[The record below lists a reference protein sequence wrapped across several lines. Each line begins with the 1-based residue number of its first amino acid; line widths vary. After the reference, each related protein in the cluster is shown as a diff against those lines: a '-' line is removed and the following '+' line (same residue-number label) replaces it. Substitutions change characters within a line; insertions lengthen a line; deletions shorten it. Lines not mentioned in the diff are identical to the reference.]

1 MDFDDYLNDNIRT
14 LTSLDREEV
23 GRFVTGLDALRKTG
37 KTLWI
42 AGNGGSA
49 STASHAVVDFNK
61 TISDKQSQPIRS
73 VSISEMQSLTTAYAN
88 DVNFSETIS
97 GPLGHLAVRGDG
109 LLVISV
115 SGTSPNILSALNKAK
130 EMDLQTFCIFGAAG
144 FLPSKETTHPIIIDS
159 RDYQVVENVQ
169 LFLIH
174 LVVKVMAG
182 QKE

>member
-1 MDFDDYLNDNIRT
+1 MDFNDYLNDNILA
-14 LTSLDREEV
+14 LTSLDRAEV
-23 GRFVTGLDALRKTG
+23 STFVAGLDALRKAG
-37 KTLWI
+37 NTLWI

-61 TISDKQSQPIRS
+61 TISDKKTQPIRS

-97 GPLGHLAVRGDG
+97 GPLSHLAMRGDG

-115 SGTSPNILSALNKAK
+115 SGTSPNILSALNVAK
-130 EMDLQTFCIFGAAG
+130 EMDLRTFCMFGAAG
-144 FLPSKETTHPIIIDS
+144 VLPAKQIAHPIIINS

-174 LVVKVMAG
+174 LVVKIMGG
-182 QKE
+182 QGG

>member
-1 MDFDDYLNDNIRT
+1 MDFDGYLNDNIRT
-14 LTSLDREEV
+14 LTSLDKEEV
-23 GRFVTGLDALRKTG
+23 NRFVAGLDSLRKAG

-61 TISDKQSQPIRS
+61 TISDNQSQSIRS

-97 GPLGHLAVRGDG
+97 GPLSQLALREDG

-130 EMDLQTFCIFGAAG
+130 EMDLRTFCMFGAAG
-144 FLPSKETTHPIIIDS
+144 VIPAKEITHPIIINS

-169 LFLIH
+169 LFLVH
-174 LVVKVMAG
+174 LVVKMMAG
-182 QKE
+182 QRA

>member
-1 MDFDDYLNDNIRT
+1 MVFDDYLNDNVRA
-14 LTSLDREEV
+14 LTNLDKEEV
-23 GRFVTGLDALRKTG
+23 GRFVAGLDALRKQG

-61 TISDKQSQPIRS
+61 TISDNQSQPIRS
-73 VSISEMQSLTTAYAN
+73 VYISEMQSLTTAYAN
-88 DVNFSETIS
+88 DMNFSETIS
-97 GPLGHLAVRGDG
+97 GPLSQLALEGDG

-115 SGTSPNILSALNKAK
+115 SGTSPNISSALRKAK
-130 EMDLQTFCIFGAAG
+130 EMNLRTFCMFGAAG
-144 FLPSKETTHPIIIDS
+144 VIPAREIAHPITINS

>member
-1 MDFDDYLNDNIRT
+1 MDFNNYLNDNIRT

-23 GRFVTGLDALRKTG
+23 GTFVAGLDALRKAG

-49 STASHAVVDFNK
+49 STASHAVADFNK
-61 TISDKQSQPIRS
+61 TISDKKSQPIRS

-88 DVNFSETIS
+88 DVNFSDTIS
-97 GPLGHLAVRGDG
+97 GPLSHLAMRGDG

-115 SGTSPNILSALNKAK
+115 SGTSPNILSALNVAK
-130 EMDLQTFCIFGAAG
+130 EMDLRTFCMFGAAG
-144 FLPSKETTHPIIIDS
+144 ILSAKKIAHPIIIDS

-182 QKE
+182 QGE

>member
-14 LTSLDREEV
+14 LASLDKEEV
-23 GRFVTGLDALRKTG
+23 GRFVAGLDELRKEG
-37 KTLWI
+37 KTLWV

-61 TISDKQSQPIRS
+61 TISDKHSQPIRS

-88 DVNFSETIS
+88 DVNFGETIS
-97 GPLGHLAVRGDG
+97 GPLSHLALPGDG

-130 EMDLQTFCIFGAAG
+130 EMNLQTFCMFGAAG
-144 FLPSKETTHPIIIDS
+144 VLPAREITHPLIINS

-169 LFLIH
+169 LFLVH
-174 LVVKVMAG
+174 LVVKIMAG
-182 QKE
+182 